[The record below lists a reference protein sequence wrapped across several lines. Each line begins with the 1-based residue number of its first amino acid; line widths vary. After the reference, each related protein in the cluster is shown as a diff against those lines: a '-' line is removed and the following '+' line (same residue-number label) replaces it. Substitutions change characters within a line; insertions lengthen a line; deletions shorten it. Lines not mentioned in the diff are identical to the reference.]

1 LPTGAQFDR
10 TTQRF
15 SWQPDYGQRGTYSV
29 KFTVKDASGGED
41 TMSVGIVVV
50 RLNRPPKLEKPRDVT
65 LKVGEPFELQLVATD
80 EDKEDKLTFTAT
92 GLPDGAT
99 LSPEGKL
106 TFTPTEKTVG
116 KFTVQVSVKDDFGA
130 EDTKSFSITVSKPNL
145 PKQPK

>member
-41 TMSVGIVVV
+41 TMSVSMVIE
-50 RLNRPPKLEKPRDVT
+50 RLNRKPRLEKPRDVS
-65 LKVGEPFELQLVATD
+65 LKVGDPLDIQLVATD

-92 GLPDGAT
+92 GLPAGAT

-106 TFTPTEKTVG
+106 TFIPTEETVG
-116 KFTVQVSVKDDFGA
+116 KFTIQVSVKDDFGA
-130 EDTKSFSITVSKPNL
+130 EDAKSFNITVSKPSQSK
-145 PKQPK
+145 PK